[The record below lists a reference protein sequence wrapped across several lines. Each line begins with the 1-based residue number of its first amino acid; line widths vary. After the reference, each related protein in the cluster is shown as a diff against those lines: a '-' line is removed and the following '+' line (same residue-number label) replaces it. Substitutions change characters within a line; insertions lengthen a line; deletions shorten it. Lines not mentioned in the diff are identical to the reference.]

1 MKTIEE
7 IEEAAKVYAESRA
20 NPIFRR
26 LELSIA
32 KSAFKA
38 GAEFAQRVVPEK
50 ETLNPNNVVQHTAQ

>member
-20 NPIFRR
+20 NPIFRQ
-26 LELSIA
+26 LEVSIT

-38 GAEFAQRVVPEK
+38 GAEFAQRVAPEK
-50 ETLNPNNVVQHTAQ
+50 ETLKPKQS